1 MTNIKK
7 NQAFTL
13 IETVIAISVTAIF
26 FTLVSSIIISVNRT
40 YREMEKVNQMDYE
53 VLEVYRIINLTINS
67 YNQNGISLSF
77 SSDDEI
83 RKITDSENNLCVEIQ
98 KLDNGLIEINHQR
111 ANDNLIITNKYQRL
125 NDIIIERKE
134 NLVEIK
140 IIDNKNR
147 ERKMIINIIGGI
159 E

>member
-125 NDIIIERKE
+125 NDILIERKE

-159 E
+159 V

>member
-159 E
+159 V